1 MFNIFKSVPT
11 ITSDELV
18 NKLKNPNNVLID
30 IRTIQEYR
38 LGHIKG
44 ASNIPLNRLN
54 TYQGDKE
61 KTYYVICQS
70 GIRSK
75 KAAKYLQKQG
85 YSVWH
90 VLGGMNAWRGKVI
103 GGK

>member
-1 MFNIFKSVPT
+1 MFNIFKSVPN

-30 IRTIQEYR
+30 VRTTQEYR

-44 ASNIPLNRLN
+44 ANNIPLNRLN

-61 KTYYVICQS
+61 KAYYVICQS
-70 GIRSK
+70 GVRSK
-75 KAAKYLQKQG
+75 KAVKYLQKQG